1 MAESQEFKPLA
12 MVGTLS
18 TSDTSELRFYVDEY
32 RGYPYASIR
41 TFVSRENYSGPTKAG
56 ITMNPEVLTKVIET
70 LEQLPPE
77 PQASEDQE
85 LARIPRKTG
94 LELVVRI
101 TLYRDSTGVDMR
113 EWVDDGTY
121 KGWSKRGVRI
131 PYGDLK
137 KSLEYLAEMLALLR
151 EKSKSARAGTAPQAK
166 PAASPEKKPRG
177 RKASGEAPSEKAG

>member
-1 MAESQEFKPLA
+1 MDAQGFKPLKQIGIIP
-12 MVGTLS
+12 VTDS
-18 TSDTSELRFYVDEY
+18 SEIRFYIDEY
-32 RGYPYASIR
+32 KGYPYASIR